1 MRRIMLRIYLPH
13 LNYFQRGSRPVCQVR
28 HYNLFVTRI
37 RSLTDEHKL
46 SSTATSSSLRGGYK
60 LKNTV
65 TSLIPFIQERT
76 LHASRRLHGHLLEML
91 EDLQKKKRVKS
102 KQDQLASSFNIVR
115 QIQKETDPDELLEIY
130 NALKNETNVD
140 HENLAVLSAQVALFS
155 RFAFLAARQDG
166 YRLASDDRVVT
177 ATGYLANCWFARD
190 VTAAMLVVK
199 NKSISLLWEL
209 NSIFM

>member
-1 MRRIMLRIYLPH
+1 ML
-13 LNYFQRGSRPVCQVR
+13 
-28 HYNLFVTRI
+28 
-37 RSLTDEHKL
+37 E
-46 SSTATSSSLRGGYK
+46 
-60 LKNTV
+60 NTV
-65 TSLIPFIQERT
+65 TSLIPFIQART
-76 LHASRRLHGHLLEML
+76 VHAFRQLHGHFLEML

-115 QIQKETDPDELLEIY
+115 QIQMETDPDELLEIY

-177 ATGYLANCWFARD
+177 STGYLANCWFARD

>member
-1 MRRIMLRIYLPH
+1 MDI
-13 LNYFQRGSRPVCQVR
+13 
-28 HYNLFVTRI
+28 
-37 RSLTDEHKL
+37 
-46 SSTATSSSLRGGYK
+46 
-60 LKNTV
+60 
-65 TSLIPFIQERT
+65 
-76 LHASRRLHGHLLEML
+76 LLEML
-91 EDLQKKKRVKS
+91 EDLHRKKRVKS

-166 YRLASDDRVVT
+166 YRLACDDRVVT

-190 VTAAMLVVK
+190 VTVAMLVVK